1 MAIVVSESSVAPEPL
16 GTGAQRQRLLSG
28 THAKETRVLLD
39 RWTLAPGAVA
49 ALDVPAADLAWFQVL
64 EGEVRLAGADSE
76 QHLTT
81 AHIVFLPP
89 RFKGSL
95 ASASGAVLLHAEVPD
110 AGRFDPAFAASP
122 PQLRVVDWT
131 REPVLDSEH
140 DARKRIYVVTPGLF
154 GTKAIKG
161 EMIIYPP
168 GTEAANHHHEGAEH
182 FMYVTQ
188 GRGTAYANESP
199 IPVRKGD
206 LIYYGNR
213 ERHYL
218 RNEGEEN
225 MVFVEFF
232 VPGEYRTVWAPG
244 ASVCTWLPTGGDIQ
258 GRKPA
263 REIQAHTSGTVQS
276 PRDV

>member
-16 GTGAQRQRLLSG
+16 GTGAQRQRLLTDARVKG
-28 THAKETRVLLD
+28 TRVLLD
-39 RWTLAPGAVA
+39 RWTLAPGTAVA
-49 ALDVPAADLAWFQVL
+49 IEVPAANLSWFQVL
-64 EGEVRLAGADSE
+64 EGEVVLARANGEQRLTA
-76 QHLTT
+76 

-95 ASASGAVLLHAEVPD
+95 ASARGAVLLHAEVPN
-110 AGRFDPAFAASP
+110 AGRFDPTFAASP
-122 PQLRVVDWT
+122 PPLRVVDWT
-131 REPVLDSEH
+131 REPVLDSQH
-140 DARKRIYVVTPGLF
+140 DARKRIYVATPRLF

-199 IPVRKGD
+199 IPVRRGD

-218 RNEGEEN
+218 RSEGDEN
-225 MVFVEFF
+225 LVFVEFF
-232 VPGEYRTVWAPG
+232 VPGEYQTVWAPG
-244 ASVCTWLPTGGDIQ
+244 ASVCTWLPTGRDIQ
-258 GRKPA
+258 GQKPA
-263 REIQAHTSGTVQS
+263 REIQEHRSGTVQA
-276 PRDV
+276 PQDV